1 MQFTSIYTNQ
11 PINTDDYLACF
22 VDEYTGEVKE
32 DRRVLE
38 KRVRKLWFRS
48 TMPKAVINSDVRL
61 SCQQL
66 NAETPPEPSA
76 LAYVQ
81 ILDESGALLAEN
93 WSLRKA
99 ITVGSETPFE
109 YYTEAAVNSAVD
121 RCLIDLGF
129 VVPEE
134 LEKSPV
140 PAQPS
145 QQQQAI
151 ADIEQQAIADIEA
164 LIDSEGGKERFVP
177 SYDKTTP
184 VDEILKTM
192 DAATART
199 IVFENGKYKGQTVG
213 SVYESTKDNNGF
225 SGKLK
230 WFADNY
236 RTNNILV
243 AACIIVNKS

>member
-48 TMPKAVINSDVRL
+48 TMPKAVIHSDVKL

-66 NAETPPEPSA
+66 NAEATPEPSA

-81 ILDESGALLAEN
+81 ILDESGAVLAEN

-140 PAQPS
+140 SGVPS
-145 QQQQAI
+145 NPLPQQQAI
-151 ADIEQQAIADIEA
+151 ADIEQM
-164 LIDSEGGKERFVP
+164 IDDGDDNVNPPSAS

-184 VDEILKTM
+184 VDEILKVM
-192 DAATART
+192 DAATARRV
-199 IVFENGKYKGQTVG
+199 VFENGKYKGKTVG
-213 SVYESTKDNNGF
+213 EVYETTKDNKGF
-225 SGKLK
+225 SGKLR

-236 RTNNILV
+236 RSNNILV
-243 AACIIVNKS
+243 AACLIVNK

>member
-48 TMPKAVINSDVRL
+48 TMPKAVIHSDVKL

-81 ILDESGALLAEN
+81 ILDESGAVLAEN

-99 ITVGSETPFE
+99 ITAVSETPFE

-151 ADIEQQAIADIEA
+151 ADIE
-164 LIDSEGGKERFVP
+164 
-177 SYDKTTP
+177 
-184 VDEILKTM
+184 
-192 DAATART
+192 
-199 IVFENGKYKGQTVG
+199 
-213 SVYESTKDNNGF
+213 
-225 SGKLK
+225 
-230 WFADNY
+230 
-236 RTNNILV
+236 
-243 AACIIVNKS
+243 

>member
-1 MQFTSIYTNQ
+1 MQFKSIYTDQ

-48 TMPKAVINSDVRL
+48 TMPKAVIHSDVKL

-66 NAETPPEPSA
+66 STEATPEPSA

-81 ILDESGALLAEN
+81 ILDESGAVLAEN

-134 LEKSPV
+134 FEKSPLA
-140 PAQPS
+140 AQPS

-151 ADIEQQAIADIEA
+151 ADIEA
-164 LIDSEGGKERFVP
+164 LVESGGGKAASQPSAP

-184 VDEILKTM
+184 VDEIMRTM

-199 IVFENGKYKGQTVG
+199 IVFENGKYKGKTVG
-213 SVYESTKDNNGF
+213 EVYESTKDNNGF
-225 SGKLK
+225 SSKLK

-243 AACIIVNKS
+243 AACLIVNKQ

>member
-66 NAETPPEPSA
+66 NAETPSEPSA
-76 LAYVQ
+76 LAHVQ
-81 ILDESGALLAEN
+81 ILDEGGAVLAEN

-134 LEKSPV
+134 LEKSPLA
-140 PAQPS
+140 AQPS

-151 ADIEQQAIADIEA
+151 ADIEA
-164 LIDSEGGKERFVP
+164 LIDSGGGKAEP
-177 SYDKTTP
+177 KPSATSYDKTTP

>member
-48 TMPKAVINSDVRL
+48 TMPKAVIHSDVKL

-81 ILDESGALLAEN
+81 ILDESGAVLAEN

-99 ITVGSETPFE
+99 ITAGSETPFE

-151 ADIEQQAIADIEA
+151 ADIEA
-164 LIDSEGGKERFVP
+164 LIDSEGGKERPQPCVP

-184 VDEILKTM
+184 VDEIMKTM

-213 SVYESTKDNNGF
+213 AVYESTKDNNGF
-225 SGKLK
+225 SSKLK

>member
-48 TMPKAVINSDVRL
+48 TMPKAVIHSDVKL

-81 ILDESGALLAEN
+81 ILDESGAVLAEN

-99 ITVGSETPFE
+99 ITAGSETPCE

-121 RCLIDLGF
+121 RCLIDLG
-129 VVPEE
+129 
-134 LEKSPV
+134 K
-140 PAQPS
+140 
-145 QQQQAI
+145 
-151 ADIEQQAIADIEA
+151 
-164 LIDSEGGKERFVP
+164 R
-177 SYDKTTP
+177 
-184 VDEILKTM
+184 
-192 DAATART
+192 
-199 IVFENGKYKGQTVG
+199 
-213 SVYESTKDNNGF
+213 
-225 SGKLK
+225 
-230 WFADNY
+230 
-236 RTNNILV
+236 
-243 AACIIVNKS
+243 